1 MDRSIKRFVRS
12 NQSKDTGSDIDAA
25 RLREIFE
32 NAVITIKELLH
43 DPDFGTSISSANKIL
58 EEVLNHRIAPPKLTL
73 PLYNSVVNDLILVM
87 DVKKRRLSAVS
98 NRFPD
103 KRALIN
109 SALKGVSRG

>member
-1 MDRSIKRFVRS
+1 MDRSVKRFVRS
-12 NQSKDTGSDIDAA
+12 NQKNDTGSDIDAA

-43 DPDFGTSISSANKIL
+43 DPDFGTSIASANKIL
-58 EEVLNHRIAPPKLTL
+58 EEVLNHRIATPKLTL
-73 PLYNSVVNDLILVM
+73 PMYNSAMNDLILVM
-87 DVKKRRLSAVS
+87 DIKRRKVSAVS

-109 SALKGVSRG
+109 SALKVVSHG